1 MRHLR
6 RIPELERPDMTMQ
19 NPLDLT
25 QTDLRG
31 LMEGVQ
37 TVANIPGVGGGSSPL
52 GGVSELLDT
61 AERFFNLFDRF
72 NVGVNQ
78 FSTTITKLRGAEGL
92 GIDQPAQGGFF
103 PAGQVIDADPVY
115 RPPVTTPTPEP
126 EPEPEPVPTP
136 TIAPIKIYA
145 KALGWLAELPGEMT
159 MKEALELARSNKGM
173 ILGAIE
179 NELPNL
185 LGVDDGPGE

>member
-1 MRHLR
+1 
-6 RIPELERPDMTMQ
+6 MTMQ

-78 FSTTITKLRGAEGL
+78 FTTTMTKLRGAEAL
-92 GIDQPAQGGFF
+92 GIDQPAQGSFF
-103 PAGQVIDADPVY
+103 PAGPVIDADPVY
-115 RPPVTTPTPEP
+115 RPPVTTPIPEPQPEP
-126 EPEPEPVPTP
+126 EPAPTP
-136 TIAPIKIYA
+136 TVEPIKIYA
-145 KALGWLAELPGEMT
+145 KALGWLASLPGEMT
-159 MKEALELARSNKGM
+159 MKEALELARENKGL